1 MMHSNI
7 SDFVE
12 QLAILAS
19 VLEVSAS
26 PKPGNVHRFRDF
38 GDTKFEH
45 FLGAAI
51 GAGAIWRTAARR
63 GILAELG
70 ELEFSQIGVGD
81 WVLAA
86 IKEGTRWHKGRNPN
100 LGIILLL
107 IPLCAAA
114 GASLAAGKH
123 SIQEL
128 RNSLKTILRKTTV
141 EDAVGVVKAINLTRP
156 GGLGTVQNYSVT
168 DPNIINQLK
177 TDEIDLR
184 SLFKFC
190 VDRDLICNEY
200 LYDFQITFE
209 EGVPIFKKEITK
221 ADFNL
226 ATIQIFLEL
235 LAAHPDTLVSR
246 KFGKEVAIQ
255 LSTRTKQILQK
266 GGVFTNE
273 GWQDVLL
280 FDKELHEEG
289 INPGTIADLTAA
301 TLFVCL
307 YDGARP

>member
-1 MMHSNI
+1 MHSNI

-38 GDTKFEH
+38 EDTKFEH

-86 IKEGTRWHKGRNPN
+86 IKDGRRWHKGRNPN

-114 GASLAAGKH
+114 GVSLAAGRH

-128 RNSLKTILRKTTV
+128 RNSLKIILRKATV
-141 EDAVGVVKAINLTRP
+141 EDAMGVVKAINLVKP
-156 GGLGTVQNYSVT
+156 GGLGSVQNYSVT
-168 DPNIINQLK
+168 DPNIIDQLK
-177 TDEIDLR
+177 KDEIDLL

-190 VDRDLICNEY
+190 ADRDLICNEY
-200 LYDFQITFE
+200 LHDFQITFE
-209 EGVPIFKKEITK
+209 EGVPTFKKEVTK

-226 ATIQIFLEL
+226 ATIQTFLEL

-246 KFGKEVAIQ
+246 KFGKEVANQ
-255 LSTRTKQILQK
+255 LSTRTKHILRN
-266 GGVFTNE
+266 GGVYTSE
-273 GWQDVLL
+273 GWQEVLL
-280 FDKELHEEG
+280 FDEELHEEG
-289 INPGTIADLTAA
+289 INPGTTSDLTAA

-307 YDGARP
+307 YDGERP

>member
-1 MMHSNI
+1 MHSNI

-45 FLGAAI
+45 FLGAAV
-51 GAGAIWRTAARR
+51 GAGAIWRTAAHR

-86 IKEGTRWHKGRNPN
+86 IKEGKRWHTGRNPN

-114 GASLAAGKH
+114 GASLATGKH
-123 SIQEL
+123 SLQEL
-128 RNSLKTILRKTTV
+128 RNSLGTILRKATV
-141 EDAVGVVKAINLTRP
+141 EDAVGVVKGINLVNP
-156 GGLGTVQNYSVT
+156 GGLGQVQNYSVT
-168 DPNIINQLK
+168 DPNVIDQLK
-177 TDEIDLR
+177 KDEIDLL

-190 VDRDLICNEY
+190 ADQDLICNEY
-200 LYDFQITFE
+200 LYCYQITFE
-209 EGVPIFKKEITK
+209 EGVPMFKREISK

-226 ATIQIFLEL
+226 ATIQTFLGL

-246 KFGKEVAIQ
+246 KFGKEVATQ
-255 LSTRTKQILQK
+255 LSTRTKHILKK
-266 GGVFTNE
+266 GGVYTSE
-273 GWQDVLL
+273 GWQEVLL
-280 FDKELHEEG
+280 FDEELHEEG

-307 YDGARP
+307 YDGTRL